1 MSPDLSTRVRDAI
14 RRSGPIPF
22 EQFMEASLYSDGG
35 FFATGKGAG
44 RSDRDFVTSPTTG
57 SLFGLL
63 VARAIDREWEELG
76 RPDPFVVI
84 EVGAG
89 DGRLCRDVLRS
100 NPDCTPA
107 LRYVMVERSDEL
119 RRAQHATLT
128 ITDAAIALGPHALDD
143 EEGAALAV
151 RESGP
156 IVTQL
161 PSLPAGA
168 FAGVVIA
175 NELLDNL
182 PFGVAE
188 FDGHRWCEVRVGL
201 DAADALCEMLVPLD
215 PDRLDLVADV
225 GNGAVA
231 GGTRVPIDRSLTAG
245 LSTATRCLR
254 RGAVIL
260 IDYMIPM
267 AELIE
272 RSPNWL
278 RTYSEH
284 RSGASYLT
292 APGACDITADVPVE
306 HLERA
311 ARRCGWGVT
320 ALSTQAAWLE
330 ALGIE
335 PLVDAARTTW
345 RERAHIGDL
354 AAIAARSRV
363 HEAEALCDPTGLGA
377 FMVSRLQ
384 RDPLR

>member
-1 MSPDLSTRVRDAI
+1 MNSDVSARLRDAI

-22 EQFMEASLYSDGG
+22 ERFMETSLYGDGG
-35 FFATGKGAG
+35 FFATGRGAG

-57 SLFGLL
+57 SFFGLL
-63 VARAIDREWEELG
+63 VGRAIDREWEALG

-100 NPDCTPA
+100 NPDCAPA
-107 LRYVMVERSDEL
+107 LRYVMVECSDAL

-128 ITDAAIALGPHALDD
+128 ITDAAIALGPHALD
-143 EEGAALAV
+143 EEEDAALAV
-151 RESGP
+151 PDTGP

-161 PSLPAGA
+161 SSLPAGS

-182 PFGVAE
+182 PLGVAE
-188 FDGHRWCEVRVGL
+188 FDGQQWCEVRVGL
-201 DAADALCEMLVPLD
+201 SADRLCEVLVPLD
-215 PDRLDLVADV
+215 PDHLDLVADV
-225 GNGAVA
+225 VNASVA
-231 GGTRVPIDRSLTAG
+231 RGTRVPMDRSLTAW
-245 LSTATRCLR
+245 LAAATRCLR

-272 RSPNWL
+272 RSPDWL
-278 RTYSEH
+278 RTYSDH
-284 RSGASYLT
+284 QSGASCLAT
-292 APGACDITADVPVE
+292 PGACDITADVPVE

-311 ARRCGWGVT
+311 ARRCGWGVAT
-320 ALSTQAAWLE
+320 LQTQAAWLE

-335 PLVDAARTTW
+335 AFVGEARTTW

-363 HEAEALCDPTGLGA
+363 HEAEALCDPNGLGA